1 MLSARGSQLRRA
13 SYDARNFHKSS
24 LDSSVNIV
32 TRLQADNPGSIPAR
46 GKERASSLTC
56 PHRPSDSPSRVL
68 LPEYSRMVVELINAE
83 STVGGAIPL
92 HNGLHRDNSGSFR
105 HNMCLN

>member
-68 LPEYSRMVVELINAE
+68 LPGVQQNGRGADQCREYGRWSHTAAQWSAQRQLWLL
-83 STVGGAIPL
+83 PP
-92 HNGLHRDNSGSFR
+92 
-105 HNMCLN
+105 